1 MILILSLSPLV
12 DIVSQGLGPCQ
23 SQSKEW
29 NEHDV
34 QFEGRSCR
42 EQELEARRNCMRERG
57 RLGLSERDGALF
69 IPSLVV
75 SLLHHRRIASSL
87 RSVWIDPVVCVCERE
102 RD

>member
-12 DIVSQGLGPCQ
+12 DIVSQGLGPHQ

-57 RLGLSERDGALF
+57 RLGLSERDAVLCSFPRSSSRCCIIVASPLLF
-69 IPSLVV
+69 GQCGLIQ
-75 SLLHHRRIASSL
+75 SS
-87 RSVWIDPVVCVCERE
+87 VCERE